1 MTVQDLKEL
10 SNEMVGFSVSSDSV
24 FIRSWPYKYA
34 DMVHI
39 SDVGSVEMVSTEV
52 VRISV
57 PVGTMMGDHE
67 ILADLNTGVVTA
79 DGKVFDEPMPEY
91 AQKQPIKKKTT
102 SATFHPSIN
111 GFSIRSVK
119 AMPSEDGYAV
129 YCKIYFNDRKI
140 GDFMDKGDGS
150 EYSFHADKPYSS
162 YKVEQIVRSFPKIVR
177 DYGFGRMEVEYNIGI
192 MVDELMV
199 MKDIARRLKKL
210 EGTGRDY
217 VRIDDWKGERHLSA
231 EVSKAMSDEE
241 MVKRLE
247 TDLKKRGMEEFEVK
261 RYRSVDDLCIYNTMV
276 AEEMI
281 KPKIS

>member
-39 SDVGSVEMVSTEV
+39 SDVGSVEMVSPDV

-91 AQKQPIKKKTT
+91 AQKPKMQKKTR
-102 SATFHPSIN
+102 ATFHPSIN

-119 AMPSEDGYAV
+119 SMPSEDGYAV
-129 YCKIYFNDRKI
+129 YCKVYFNDRKI
-140 GDFMDKGDGS
+140 GDFVDKGDGS
-150 EYSFHADKPYSS
+150 EYSFHADPPYSRARIED
-162 YKVEQIVRSFPKIVR
+162 VIRSFPPTNR
-177 DYGFGRMEVEYNIGI
+177 DYGLEPMKIPYDMNQMVNDLME
-192 MVDELMV
+192 
-199 MKDIARRLKKL
+199 MKEIAKALKRL
-210 EGTGRDY
+210 EGSGRDY
-217 VRIDDWKGERHLSA
+217 VLIDEWKSNRHFNCTPSNTKSDDELSETLRIELSKKGLSSY
-231 EVSKAMSDEE
+231 EI
-241 MVKRLE
+241 R
-247 TDLKKRGMEEFEVK
+247 
-261 RYRSVDDLCIYNTMV
+261 RYISQEDVRIVNTFV
-276 AEEMI
+276 CREMI
-281 KPKIS
+281 C

>member
-1 MTVQDLKEL
+1 MTVQDLNGL

-39 SDVGSVEMVSTEV
+39 SDVGSVEMVSSDV

-67 ILADLNTGVVTA
+67 ILADLNTGIVTA

-91 AQKQPIKKKTT
+91 SQKPPMQKK
-102 SATFHPSIN
+102 ARITFYPSIN

-119 AMPSEDGYAV
+119 SIPSEDGYAV
-129 YCKIYFNDRKI
+129 YCKVYFNDRKI
-140 GDFMDKGDGS
+140 GDFVDKGDGS

-177 DYGFGRMEVEYNIGI
+177 DYGFGRMEVEYSIGI

-241 MVKRLE
+241 MGKRLKM
-247 TDLKKRGMEEFEVK
+247 DLKKRGMEEFEVK
-261 RYRSVDDLCIYNTMV
+261 RYRSVDDLCIHNTMV

-281 KPKIS
+281 K

>member
-1 MTVQDLKEL
+1 MTVQNLKEL

-39 SDVGSVEMVSTEV
+39 SDVGSVEMVSLDV

-67 ILADLNTGVVTA
+67 ILADLNTGVVIA

-91 AQKQPIKKKTT
+91 AQKPPMQKK
-102 SATFHPSIN
+102 ARGTFHPSIN

-119 AMPSEDGYAV
+119 SMPSEDGYAV
-129 YCKIYFNDRKI
+129 CCKIYFNDRKI
-140 GDFMDKGDGS
+140 GDFVDKGDGS
-150 EYSFHADKPYSS
+150 EYSFHAGKPYSS

-177 DYGFGRMEVEYNIGI
+177 DYGFGQMEVEYNIGI
-192 MVDELMV
+192 MVDDLMV
-199 MKDIARRLKKL
+199 MNDIARRLKKMK
-210 EGTGRDY
+210 GTGRDY

-241 MVKRLE
+241 MAERLKA
-247 TDLKKRGMEEFEVK
+247 DLKKRGMEEFEVK
-261 RYRSVDDLCIYNTMV
+261 RYRSVDDLCIHNMMV
-276 AEEMI
+276 AEGML
-281 KPKIS
+281 

>member
-1 MTVQDLKEL
+1 MTVQDLNGF
-10 SNEMVGFSVSSDSV
+10 SNERVRFSVSSDSV

-39 SDVGSVEMVSTEV
+39 SDVGSVEMVSPDV

-67 ILADLNTGVVTA
+67 ILADLNTGIVTA

-91 AQKQPIKKKTT
+91 AQKPKMQKKTR
-102 SATFHPSIN
+102 ATFHPSIN

-119 AMPSEDGYAV
+119 SMPSEDGYAV
-129 YCKIYFNDRKI
+129 CCKVYFNGRKI
-140 GDFMDKGDGS
+140 GDFVDKGDGS

-177 DYGFGRMEVEYNIGI
+177 DYGFGQMEVEYNIGM
-192 MVDELMV
+192 MVDDLME

-241 MVKRLE
+241 MVKRLNA
-247 TDLKKRGMEEFEVK
+247 DLKKRGMEEFELK
-261 RYRSVDDLCIYNTMV
+261 RYRGMDDLCIHNAMV
-276 AEEMI
+276 VEEML
-281 KPKIS
+281 

>member
-1 MTVQDLKEL
+1 MTVQDLNGL
-10 SNEMVGFSVSSDSV
+10 SNEMVGFSISSDSV

-39 SDVGSVEMVSTEV
+39 SDVGSVEMVSTDV

-91 AQKQPIKKKTT
+91 AQKPPMQKKTRG
-102 SATFHPSIN
+102 TFYPSIN

-119 AMPSEDGYAV
+119 SMPSEDGYAV
-129 YCKIYFNDRKI
+129 YCKVYFNDRKI
-140 GDFMDKGDGS
+140 GDFVDKGDGS
-150 EYSFHADKPYSS
+150 EYSFYADKPYSS
-162 YKVEQIVRSFPKIVR
+162 YKVEQIVRSFPTIVR
-177 DYGFGRMEVEYNIGI
+177 DYGFGQMEVEYSIGI
-192 MVDELMV
+192 MVDELME

-217 VRIDDWKGERHLSA
+217 VSIDDWKGERHLSA
-231 EVSKAMSDEE
+231 EVSKAMNDDEME
-241 MVKRLE
+241 ARLRA
-247 TDLKKRGMEEFEVK
+247 DLKKRGMEEFEMK
-261 RYRSVDDLCIYNTMV
+261 RYRSQDDIRIYDMQIDIDDLY
-276 AEEMI
+276 
-281 KPKIS
+281 

>member
-1 MTVQDLKEL
+1 MTVQDLNGL
-10 SNEMVGFSVSSDSV
+10 SNERVRFSVSSDSV

-39 SDVGSVEMVSTEV
+39 SDVGSIEMVSTDV

-57 PVGTMMGDHE
+57 PVGTMMDDHE
-67 ILADLNTGVVTA
+67 ILVDLNTGIVTA
-79 DGKVFDEPMPEY
+79 DGKVFEEPMPEY
-91 AQKQPIKKKTT
+91 AQKPPIQRKTT
-102 SATFHPSIN
+102 SATFYPSIN

-119 AMPSEDGYAV
+119 SIPSEDGYAV
-129 YCKIYFNDRKI
+129 CCNVYFNDRKI
-140 GDFMDKGDGS
+140 GDFVDKGDGS
-150 EYSFHADKPYSS
+150 EYSFYADKPYSS

-177 DYGFGRMEVEYNIGI
+177 DYGFGRMEVEYSIGI

-241 MVKRLE
+241 MGKRLKM
-247 TDLKKRGMEEFEVK
+247 DLKKRGMEEFEVK
-261 RYRSVDDLCIYNTMV
+261 RYRSVDDLCIHNTMV
-276 AEEMI
+276 AEEML
-281 KPKIS
+281 

>member
-39 SDVGSVEMVSTEV
+39 SDVGSVEMVSLDV

-91 AQKQPIKKKTT
+91 AQKPKMQKKTR
-102 SATFHPSIN
+102 ATFHPSIN

-119 AMPSEDGYAV
+119 SMPSEDGYAV
-129 YCKIYFNDRKI
+129 CCNVYFNDRKI
-140 GDFMDKGDGS
+140 GDFVDKGDGS
-150 EYSFHADKPYSS
+150 EYSFHAVKPYSS

-177 DYGFGRMEVEYNIGI
+177 DYGFGQMEVEYNIGM
-192 MVDELMV
+192 MVDDLME
-199 MKDIARRLKKL
+199 MKDIARRLKKM

-241 MVKRLE
+241 MGKRLKM
-247 TDLKKRGMEEFEVK
+247 DLKKRGMEEFEVK
-261 RYRSVDDLCIYNTMV
+261 RYRSVDDLCIHNTMV
-276 AEEMI
+276 AEEML
-281 KPKIS
+281 

>member
-39 SDVGSVEMVSTEV
+39 SDVGSVEMVSLDV

-91 AQKQPIKKKTT
+91 AQKPKIQKKTR
-102 SATFHPSIN
+102 ATFHPSIN

-119 AMPSEDGYAV
+119 TMPSEDGYAV
-129 YCKIYFNDRKI
+129 YCKVYFNDRKI
-140 GDFMDKGDGS
+140 GDFVDKGDGS
-150 EYSFHADKPYSS
+150 EYSFHVCKPYSS
-162 YKVEQIVRSFPKIVR
+162 YKIE
-177 DYGFGRMEVEYNIGI
+177 
-192 MVDELMV
+192 
-199 MKDIARRLKKL
+199 
-210 EGTGRDY
+210 
-217 VRIDDWKGERHLSA
+217 
-231 EVSKAMSDEE
+231 
-241 MVKRLE
+241 
-247 TDLKKRGMEEFEVK
+247 
-261 RYRSVDDLCIYNTMV
+261 
-276 AEEMI
+276 
-281 KPKIS
+281 